1 MSNVNLGPLIPT
13 VSPSLKAAGDALI
26 YGLCAEDLNRM
37 FKTDLHPAA
46 WAAIGGGG
54 ALLISILGDTS
65 NPGNPLKW
73 SEVLGILIA
82 GIPLT
87 AALSNPD
94 TKPVRKIAPLIWVA
108 WLTISAFR
116 TTGQPGQNGSNGA
129 DRKSVV

>member
-1 MSNVNLGPLIPT
+1 
-13 VSPSLKAAGDALI
+13 
-26 YGLCAEDLNRM
+26 M

-116 TTGQPGQNGSNGA
+116 TTGQPGQNGSNGVVGDDFPPESHKGYLVPGA
-129 DRKSVV
+129 VDLHRDRLGPSG